1 MNSKTI
7 TNMENCTLGFFS
19 SAKSNGKRYLK
30 EMKNNV
36 VTDCFY
42 KKKIYEKKFFDFNN
56 NIKQVQRFKHVRT
69 FQSNGD

>member
-1 MNSKTI
+1 
-7 TNMENCTLGFFS
+7 MENCTLAFFS

-42 KKKIYEKKFFDFNN
+42 KKKDLRKTFFQRYKK
-56 NIKQVQRFKHVRT
+56 ISKIQKQANL
-69 FQSNGD
+69 SI

>member
-1 MNSKTI
+1 MNRKTI
-7 TNMENCTLGFFS
+7 TNMENCTLAFFS

-42 KKKIYEKKFFDFNN
+42 KNRFTKKFFDFNN
-56 NIKQVQRFKHVRT
+56 DINQVQKFKK
-69 FQSNGD
+69 QANLSI

>member
-1 MNSKTI
+1 
-7 TNMENCTLGFFS
+7 
-19 SAKSNGKRYLK
+19 
-30 EMKNNV
+30 MKYKV